1 MGFLTDL
8 VATIRRD
15 LAERPLDVGA
25 LRAAAAAAPGPRSL
39 AAALRS
45 RTPSII
51 AEIKRSS
58 PSAGAIASPDPR
70 EQARA
75 YTEAGATAISVL
87 TEPNHFKGSLDDL
100 RAVRSETD
108 LPLLRKDFLV
118 DVSQV
123 VEARAAGADAILLIT
138 ACLSDEEMT
147 DMLAAAAEWGME
159 ALVETHTSADLDR
172 ALATDA
178 PIVGVNARDLE
189 TLDVD
194 PERALTQLARI
205 PDGRIAV
212 MESGVS
218 TRAQVVAAVAAGAS
232 AILIGEALMR
242 AADPRSVLRRLTGE
256 EER

>member
-15 LAERPLDVGA
+15 LADRPLDVAA
-25 LRAAAAAAPGPRSL
+25 LRVAAVKAPQPRSL

-45 RTPSII
+45 RTPSVI

-75 YTEAGATAISVL
+75 YTHAGAAAISVL
-87 TEPNHFKGSLDDL
+87 TEPHHFKGSLEDL
-100 RAVRSETD
+100 RAVRAVTD
-108 LPLLRKDFLV
+108 LPLLRKDFLI

-138 ACLSDEEMT
+138 ACLT
-147 DMLAAAAEWGME
+147 DQELATMLAAAAEWGME
-159 ALVETHTSADLDR
+159 ALVETHTPGDLDR

-189 TLDVD
+189 TLNVD
-194 PERALTQLARI
+194 AGRALAQLGRVPA
-205 PDGRIAV
+205 DRIAV

-218 TRAQVVAAVAAGAS
+218 SRAQVVAAVAAGAS

-242 AADPRSVLRRLTGE
+242 AADPGDALRRLTGE
-256 EER
+256 EQ